1 MYDANL
7 IIYCILYY
15 RTIYTVI
22 FMQSSFSLMF
32 FLNSLKYFNGIS
44 SQLRSN
50 FFSDI
55 SSQVLLRQ
63 NCQKASRKR
72 LCALEYLC
80 NNFEFFL
87 PSVFYFFR
95 EEINFSHT
103 VPSRPNASASA
114 SAVGCACV
122 WGHKFLAKF

>member
-1 MYDANL
+1 MVF
-7 IIYCILYY
+7 
-15 RTIYTVI
+15 R
-22 FMQSSFSLMF
+22 
-32 FLNSLKYFNGIS
+32 
-44 SQLRSN
+44 
-50 FFSDI
+50 
-55 SSQVLLRQ
+55 
-63 NCQKASRKR
+63 KASRKR

-103 VPSRPNASASA
+103 VPSRPNESASA